1 MYRGRYQLGDE
12 ARIGVQCT
20 DSGGTPAA
28 PDAAPTI
35 TVYSSSGAKIVENK
49 AIPPKDRARATGF
62 FEHFVRLGSDFA
74 AGFYT
79 VLYKWATGG
88 GAFNGRAVDH
98 FEILPGG
105 SADGT
110 VLALHY
116 FDAGHAQ
123 FLVQQTDAGLV
134 KAGKN
139 PRV

>member
-12 ARIGVQCT
+12 VLIGVQCT
-20 DSGGTPAA
+20 DESGNPAA
-28 PDAAPTI
+28 PDAAPTMTI
-35 TVYSSSGAKIVENK
+35 YADDGSKPVENK
-49 AIPPKDRARATGF
+49 AIPPKDRAESTGL

-74 AGFYT
+74 AGAYS
-79 VLYKWATGG
+79 VLYKWATGDG
-88 GAFNGRAVDH
+88 DFHGQAVDH

-105 SADGT
+105 HVDGT
-110 VLALHY
+110 VLGLHY

-123 FLVQQTDAGLV
+123 FLVQQTDAGLI

>member
-12 ARIGVQCT
+12 ATIGVQCT
-20 DSGGTPAA
+20 NADGTPTA

-35 TVYSSSGAKIVENK
+35 TVYAADGETIVIDK
-49 AIPPKDRARATGF
+49 PIPPKDRAASTGL
-62 FEHFVRLGSDFA
+62 FEHFLRLGSDYE
-74 AGFYT
+74 AGAYSA
-79 VLYKWATGG
+79 LYKWTTNDGG
-88 GAFNGRAVDH
+88 FAGRAVDH

-110 VLALHY
+110 VLGLHY
-116 FDAGHAQ
+116 YDAGHAQ
-123 FLVQQTDAGLV
+123 FLVQQTDAGFV